1 MKNVATLIMF
11 LLSVQFGI
19 AQENNNNNNAPLEIV
34 NKRMDFYNQHN
45 FVDFIKLY
53 ADDVKIY
60 TYPEKLL
67 GTGTEN
73 ISSIF
78 KPKFESK
85 SIQVEIV
92 SQMNNGK
99 HVINH
104 EIVTEDGIE
113 TKYISIY
120 EVKDGLI
127 SSVRFVRD
135 FQ

>member
-1 MKNVATLIMF
+1 MML
-11 LLSVQFGI
+11 LLSVQFVS
-19 AQENNNNNNAPLEIV
+19 AQESNNDALEIV
-34 NKRMDFYNQHN
+34 NKRMKFYNQHN
-45 FVDFIKLY
+45 FKDFIKLY
-53 ADDVKIY
+53 AEDVKIY

-67 GTGTEN
+67 GTGIEN

-78 KPKFESK
+78 KSKFESK
-85 SIQVEIV
+85 SIHVEIV

-104 EIVTEDGIE
+104 EIVTEKGMD

-120 EVKDGLI
+120 EVNDGLI

-135 FQ
+135 YE